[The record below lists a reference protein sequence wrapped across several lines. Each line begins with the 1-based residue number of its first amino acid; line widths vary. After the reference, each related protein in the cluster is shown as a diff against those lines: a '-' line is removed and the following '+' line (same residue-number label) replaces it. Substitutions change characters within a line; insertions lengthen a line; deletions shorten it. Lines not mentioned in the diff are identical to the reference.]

1 MHYSALN
8 HAEREIRLLTVRSG
22 STGDR
27 IDCSLTHVSL
37 TNHPRYSALSYV
49 WGNPEERASITVEG
63 AVVLVTKKLWIALRS
78 LRSGT
83 EDLIIWVDA
92 VCINQTDVPERN
104 EQVAMMGDIYASA
117 TSVLIWIGEADDT
130 SDVAF
135 DLMPGIM
142 NRAVDLRAH
151 SEAGSFYFGLSGRPW
166 FNRVWIMQEL
176 ALATNDPIV
185 ICGSQRVCWTTFV
198 GAWQVVAKEL
208 FTEMGQVR
216 YLGHQADTDNVKVLA
231 KIKFDLLEDLRRH
244 VRGMGGG
251 SLGQLLIFSRT
262 SEASQAEDRIYALL
276 AMLRKDDLASI
287 AIDYRKP
294 VAVIYAEAMAHIFST
309 GDGPDFLSGMWL
321 SDPGCQISDLPSW
334 VPDFSSQ
341 AAEKATVPSSVA
353 FHPPYPR
360 TVSGPGADAANGV
373 VHPDMKT
380 LEIRALHVD
389 IVQGVLLFDQSK
401 DGCMRQLP
409 EVEAMAAR
417 AIERELSVGEEQ
429 RPLYENYRRSEPLW
443 RTLVSDKRR
452 GSGYDVAPV
461 SYEAAF
467 RALLLSAK
475 KGEHTPPSEAGD
487 PALPVSEYRQALQE
501 HLPCRTFFATRNGLA
516 GVGMPGVSAGDQVTI
531 WFGAPVPFI
540 VRECEDDDT
549 YKLVG
554 AAYVAGIMEG
564 QMVDELYCEDLADA
578 ITLLVK

>member
-1 MHYSALN
+1 
-8 HAEREIRLLTVRSG
+8 
-22 STGDR
+22 
-27 IDCSLTHVSL
+27 
-37 TNHPRYSALSYV
+37 
-49 WGNPEERASITVEG
+49 
-63 AVVLVTKKLWIALRS
+63 
-78 LRSGT
+78 
-83 EDLIIWVDA
+83 
-92 VCINQTDVPERN
+92 
-104 EQVAMMGDIYASA
+104 
-117 TSVLIWIGEADDT
+117 
-130 SDVAF
+130 
-135 DLMPGIM
+135 
-142 NRAVDLRAH
+142 
-151 SEAGSFYFGLSGRPW
+151 
-166 FNRVWIMQEL
+166 
-176 ALATNDPIV
+176 
-185 ICGSQRVCWTTFV
+185 
-198 GAWQVVAKEL
+198 
-208 FTEMGQVR
+208 MGQVR
-216 YLGHQADTDNVKVLA
+216 YFGHQADTDNVEVLA
-231 KIKFDLLEDLRRH
+231 KIKLDLLEDLRRH

-251 SLGQLLIFSRT
+251 SLRQLLIFSRT

-276 AMLRKDDLASI
+276 AMLRKDDRASI

-309 GDGPDFLSGMWL
+309 GDGPEFLSGMWL

-353 FHPPYPR
+353 FRPPYPR

-373 VHPDMKT
+373 VQHEDP
-380 LEIRALHVD
+380 R
-389 IVQGVLLFDQSK
+389 DQSSTCRYSPGI
-401 DGCMRQLP
+401 DGCIRQLP

-429 RPLYENYRRSEPLW
+429 RPFYENYRRSEPLL

-452 GSGYDVAPV
+452 GSGYDVAPM

-467 RALLLSAK
+467 RALLSSAK
-475 KGEHTPPSEAGD
+475 EGEHTPPSLEDED

-501 HLPCRTFFATRNGLA
+501 HLPCRTFFTTRNGLV
-516 GVGMPGVSAGDQVTI
+516 GVGMPGVRAGDQVTI

-564 QMVDELYCEDLADA
+564 QMVDELYCEDLAGSV
-578 ITLLVK
+578 TLLVK